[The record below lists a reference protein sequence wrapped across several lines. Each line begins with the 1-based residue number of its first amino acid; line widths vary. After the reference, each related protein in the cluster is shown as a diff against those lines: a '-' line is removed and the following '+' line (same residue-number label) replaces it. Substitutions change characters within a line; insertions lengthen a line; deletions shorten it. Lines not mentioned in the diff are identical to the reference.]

1 MFNAKE
7 KFKEKFKFNRLE
19 TQLKGALI
27 QLEDLRNDS
36 MRSTLIFKN
45 IDQKPIKTWED
56 NTSKILAE
64 FLTSEEIHMQI
75 SRAHQGTGRDIKN
88 NSRACGP
95 KPISAQFVNWRSAQE
110 VWNKVIHLN
119 AQQEVNV
126 VVSHMFSKELMKW
139 RNGALKYNQE
149 YITNNQDVQIKL
161 EYPAT
166 LKSRQKGSRG
176 K

>member
-1 MFNAKE
+1 M
-7 KFKEKFKFNRLE
+7 
-19 TQLKGALI
+19 
-27 QLEDLRNDS
+27 
-36 MRSTLIFKN
+36 
-45 IDQKPIKTWED
+45 
-56 NTSKILAE
+56 
-64 FLTSEEIHMQI
+64 
-75 SRAHQGTGRDIKN
+75 
-88 NSRACGP
+88 
-95 KPISAQFVNWRSAQE
+95 NWRSTEE

-126 VVSHMFSKELMKW
+126 VVSHMFSKELTKW